1 MKAGS
6 SRSCRALGPRR
17 LPNTGHGLVTITTSL
32 GDTPRPSHL
41 MKSDSGCIFLTGSTG
56 RGNMAQRSKGQ
67 RHVIT
72 ARLPISDA
80 EKLAAVVAATD
91 ENRSDLVARLVHSY
105 LETID
110 LDRITGQEAFPIAKA
125 S

>member
-1 MKAGS
+1 M
-6 SRSCRALGPRR
+6 P
-17 LPNTGHGLVTITTSL
+17 
-32 GDTPRPSHL
+32 
-41 MKSDSGCIFLTGSTG
+41 
-56 RGNMAQRSKGQ
+56 QRSKGE

-72 ARLPISDA
+72 ARLPMSDA
-80 EKLAAVVAATD
+80 KKLAAVVAATD

-110 LDRITGQEAFPIAKA
+110 LEELTGQKTLELSKA

>member
-1 MKAGS
+1 
-6 SRSCRALGPRR
+6 
-17 LPNTGHGLVTITTSL
+17 
-32 GDTPRPSHL
+32 
-41 MKSDSGCIFLTGSTG
+41 
-56 RGNMAQRSKGQ
+56 MAQRSKGP

-91 ENRSDLVARLVHSY
+91 ENRSDLVARLVHNY
-105 LETID
+105 LKTID
-110 LDRITGQEAFPIAKA
+110 LTQLNHDQETLTLAEA

>member
-1 MKAGS
+1 
-6 SRSCRALGPRR
+6 
-17 LPNTGHGLVTITTSL
+17 
-32 GDTPRPSHL
+32 
-41 MKSDSGCIFLTGSTG
+41 
-56 RGNMAQRSKGQ
+56 MAQRSKGE

-72 ARLPISDA
+72 ARLPMSDA
-80 EKLAAVVAATD
+80 KKLAAVVAATD

-110 LDRITGQEAFPIAKA
+110 LDEITGQEALQFSKA